1 MCGNHRAMK
10 ETLSVLLRYSNRD
23 PHDPVPDHKDGH
35 KIAAFLRQPEGRERY
50 MAWQKEH
57 HAMWKVLRG
66 AHNQLASLACEE
78 CRGRGK
84 VALFTSLADCLSC
97 QTVFWEEREKRGLSW
112 DEWKAQNRLV
122 HAKKRIVGELLE
134 TPAGRKKLA
143 AALEEVHKHGS
154 VKTLI
159 GALHEKDPAKPKG

>member
-1 MCGNHRAMK
+1 
-10 ETLSVLLRYSNRD
+10 
-23 PHDPVPDHKDGH
+23 
-35 KIAAFLRQPEGRERY
+35 
-50 MAWQKEH
+50 
-57 HAMWKVLRG
+57 MWKVLRG

-84 VALFTSLADCLSC
+84 VALFTSLADCPSC
-97 QTVFWEEREKRGLSW
+97 QRMSWEEAKKRGLSW
-112 DEWKAQNRLV
+112 GEWGARSKPV
-122 HAKKRIVGELLE
+122 YAKRRIIGEHLK

-159 GALHEKDPAKPKG
+159 GALREKDPAKPKG